1 MHCTFKSTCFEPCDF
16 PPNHAILVP
25 ELSSYLV
32 QVLQILSLCSI
43 PKMLPE
49 TLTNLQSLILLV
61 SPNRLAHA
69 VSHACETQPCT
80 RLLLPTSS
88 A

>member
-1 MHCTFKSTCFEPCDF
+1 MHCTFKSTYSEPCDF
-16 PPNHAILVP
+16 SLNHTILIP
-25 ELSSYLV
+25 GLSSYLV
-32 QVLQILSLCSI
+32 QVLQILSSNSI
-43 PKMLPE
+43 PKMPPE
-49 TLTNLQSLILLV
+49 TLTNLQSLTLLA

-80 RLLLPTSS
+80 QLLLPTSL